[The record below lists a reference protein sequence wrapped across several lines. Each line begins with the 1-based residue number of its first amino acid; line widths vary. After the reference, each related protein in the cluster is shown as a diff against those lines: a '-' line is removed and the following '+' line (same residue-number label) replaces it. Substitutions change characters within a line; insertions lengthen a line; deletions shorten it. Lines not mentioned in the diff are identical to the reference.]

1 LSCDQGVVQPPE
13 LRRFRILFLL
23 AIASS
28 MTAWSVDFLAPSM
41 PNVTRD
47 LHTSA
52 EAVKTTIVLFL
63 VGYGIGP
70 FMWGALADRVGRR
83 RIMVIG
89 LGSYGLASVGC
100 LLSPGILEFSLF
112 RVAQGIGAASGAVV
126 ARAVLRDIYGP
137 TGTTKAISSMFLI
150 MVWVP
155 ITAPVVGGMM
165 GSWLDWRLIFL
176 VMALIAGAT
185 VLGSLLWLTETSPAG
200 SAPAPLK
207 PKPLAWTEVLVNPV
221 FLRHTLPN
229 MFCIA
234 AMLMFLSNYSYVTE
248 GLHGFSAR
256 QNGYVLAAF
265 NATIAAGVYLVRF
278 SVPKIGVEKS
288 ISTGLGMALAG
299 WVFLWMVMLLTERT
313 LAPVLPCVALAC
325 LGTGMV
331 ITLTVGQALT
341 PFADAAGTASALF
354 ILVQYTGASA
364 INFLMAQQTEVA
376 PVQLAAVLALCSGLA
391 LLASKRISAARAA

>member
-1 LSCDQGVVQPPE
+1 
-13 LRRFRILFLL
+13 
-23 AIASS
+23 
-28 MTAWSVDFLAPSM
+28 M

-83 RIMVIG
+83 KIMVIG
-89 LGSYGLASVGC
+89 LGCYVLASIGC
-100 LLSPGILEFSLF
+100 VFSPGILEFSLF

-155 ITAPVVGGMM
+155 ITAPLVGGIM
-165 GSWLDWRLIFL
+165 GSWLDWRIIFL

-185 VLGSLLWLTETSPAG
+185 LLGSLVWLSET
-200 SAPAPLK
+200 K
-207 PKPLAWTEVLVNPV
+207 PVDSGPVPPTALAWTKVLTNPT
-221 FLRHTLPN
+221 FLQHTLPN

-234 AMLMFLSNYSYVTE
+234 AMLMFLSNYSYITE

-278 SVPKIGVEKS
+278 LVPRIGVEKS
-288 ISTGLGMALAG
+288 IDAGLWMALAG
-299 WVFLWMVMLLTERT
+299 WIVLWLVMLLTERNLT
-313 LAPVLPCVALAC
+313 PMLPCLALAC
-325 LGTGMV
+325 LGTGIV

-341 PFADAAGTASALF
+341 PFSYAAGTASALF
-354 ILVQYTGASA
+354 ILVQSTGASA
-364 INFLMAQQTEVA
+364 INFLVAKQLEVT
-376 PVQLAAVLALCSGLA
+376 PVYLAAVLVLCSGLA
-391 LLASKRISAARAA
+391 LLAAKGVSRAR